1 MGPRLRWGGVGLRMT
16 PLTLADVTP
25 VAKQAPLLNVS
36 GLAKR
41 FGERVACRDVSFELW
56 PGEVL
61 GVVGESGSGKT
72 TLLNCVSAQL
82 QPDVGRIEYRLRDGR
97 VAELFELSEPARRL
111 LLRTDWGFVHQNPRD
126 GLRLGLSA
134 GANIGER
141 LMAVGERHYGDI
153 RGAAL
158 DWLQKVEIEIE
169 RVDDTPLSFSGG
181 MQQRL
186 QIARN
191 LVSHPRLVFMDEPTG
206 GLDVSVQA
214 RLLDLLRG
222 LCDELGLAAIV
233 VTHDLGVARLLAHR
247 LIVMRGGAI
256 VETGLTDQVLDDPQH
271 PYTQLLVSSML
282 Q

>member
-1 MGPRLRWGGVGLRMT
+1 MSGLSVAEVRLEEEE
-16 PLTLADVTP
+16 
-25 VAKQAPLLNVS
+25 APLFAVS
-36 GLAKR
+36 GLSKR
-41 FGERVACRDVSFELW
+41 FGAQVACRDVSFRLW
-56 PGEVL
+56 PGEVI

-72 TLLNCVSAQL
+72 TLLNCLSGQL
-82 QPDVGRIEYRLRDGR
+82 RPDNGRIEYRLRDGR
-97 VAELFELSEPARRL
+97 MAELFELSEPARRL
-111 LLRTDWGFVHQNPRD
+111 LMRTDWGFVHQNPRD

-141 LMAVGERHYGDI
+141 LMAVGARHYGDI
-153 RGAAL
+153 RGSAR
-158 DWLQKVEIEIE
+158 DWLTKVEIDMA
-169 RVDDTPLSFSGG
+169 RLDDTPQTFSGG

-191 LVSHPRLVFMDEPTG
+191 LVSSPRLVFMDEPTG

-222 LCDELGLAAIV
+222 LCDELSLAAVV

-256 VETGLTDQVLDDPQH
+256 VQTGLTDQVLDDPQH
-271 PYTQLLVSSML
+271 PYTQLLVSSIL

>member
-1 MGPRLRWGGVGLRMT
+1 MT
-16 PLTLADVTP
+16 ALSLADLAP
-25 VAKQAPLLNVS
+25 QSDEPPLLNAVGIDKS
-36 GLAKR
+36 
-41 FGERVACRDVSFELW
+41 FGARIACRDVSFALW

-72 TLLNCVSAQL
+72 TLLHCLSAQL
-82 QPDVGRIEYRLRDGR
+82 QPDAGRIEYRLRDGS
-97 VAELFELSEPARRL
+97 VADLFEMSEPGRRFL
-111 LLRTDWGFVHQNPRD
+111 ARTDWGFVHQNPRD

-141 LMAVGERHYGDI
+141 LMAVGALHYGDI
-153 RGAAL
+153 REAAC
-158 DWLQKVEIEIE
+158 DWLGRVEIDVT
-169 RVDDTPLSFSGG
+169 RVHDTPHTFSGG

-191 LVSHPRLVFMDEPTG
+191 LVSRPRPVFMDEPTG

-222 LCDELGLAAIV
+222 LCDELGLAVV

-271 PYTQLLVSSML
+271 PCTQLLVASML

>member
-1 MGPRLRWGGVGLRMT
+1 MSS
-16 PLTLADVTP
+16 LTLNDVTLI
-25 VAKQAPLLNVS
+25 ADQAPLLNVVS
-36 GLAKR
+36 LGKR
-41 FGERVACRDVSFELW
+41 FGARVACRDVSFELW

-82 QPDVGRIEYRLRDGR
+82 QPDAGRIEYQLRDGR
-97 VAELFELSEPARRL
+97 IAELFELSEPARRL

-169 RVDDTPLSFSGG
+169 RVDDTPLNFSGG

-191 LVSHPRLVFMDEPTG
+191 LVSRPRLVFMDEPTG

-222 LCDELGLAAIV
+222 LCDELGLAAVV

-247 LIVMRGGAI
+247 LVVMRGGTI

>member
-1 MGPRLRWGGVGLRMT
+1 MT